1 MSNSSATTGSFMTHT
16 ATFTARR
23 RCNRRWSG
31 LNVLLMIV
39 GFVLFWPLGLAMLA
53 WIVWGDEISRMADEF
68 RGRFGSVSRSVPIR
82 PYTAARTGNM
92 AFDEYRARELERLE
106 EERRKI
112 DAMRSEFEEFL
123 HEVRRAKDQEEFEKF
138 MAAFEK
144 KTAKSAKS
152 DKPSKSKDA

>member
-1 MSNSSATTGSFMTHT
+1 MAQS
-16 ATFTARR
+16 ATFTDRKR
-23 RCNRRWSG
+23 SNKRWSG
-31 LNVLLMIV
+31 LNVLLMVI

-68 RGRFGSVSRSVPIR
+68 KSRFGSMSRSMPVR
-82 PYTAARTGNM
+82 AYSASHTGNM

-112 DAMRSEFEEFL
+112 DAMRTEFEDFL
-123 HEVRRAKDQEEFEKF
+123 REVRRAKDQDEFEKF

-144 KTAKSAKS
+144 RTAKS
-152 DKPSKSKDA
+152 DKSGKSKNA

>member
-1 MSNSSATTGSFMTHT
+1 MAQS
-16 ATFTARR
+16 ATFTDRK
-23 RCNRRWSG
+23 RCNKRWTG

-68 RGRFGSVSRSVPIR
+68 KSRFGGMSQSAPVRRFS
-82 PYTAARTGNM
+82 AAGTGNM

-112 DAMRSEFEEFL
+112 EAMRSEFEEFL
-123 HEVRRAKDQEEFEKF
+123 REVRRAKDQEEFEKF
-138 MAAFEK
+138 MAAFEQR
-144 KTAKSAKS
+144 TAKTGKS
-152 DKPSKSKDA
+152 PRRKGD